1 MSCFT
6 LRIRVRYNECDAQ
19 NVVFN
24 ARYADYADLASTEFL
39 RAALGGYQE
48 LLAQGFENQI
58 VKLLIQ
64 WKAPARFDDVLDL
77 NVSLGC
83 IGKSSFTLHTNF
95 VNRATQQTLAT
106 AEAVYVFVK
115 ASDFCSCAIPDF
127 VRSKFESGLDFGLI
141 DQSGAVTRPMGV

>member
-39 RAALGGYQE
+39 RAALGGYQQ
-48 LLAQGFENQI
+48 LVANGFENQI
-58 VKLLIQ
+58 VKLLIE

-77 NVSLGC
+77 NVSLGR
-83 IGKSSFTLHTNF
+83 IGNSSFTLHTDF
-95 VNRATQQTLAT
+95 VNRVTQQTLAR
-106 AEAVYVFVK
+106 AEAVYVFVN
-115 ASDFCSCAIPDF
+115 ASDFSSCAIPEF
-127 VRSKFESGLDFGLI
+127 VRAVFEQKRDFGVM
-141 DQSGAVTRPMGV
+141 DQSGTA

>member
-1 MSCFT
+1 MSQFT

-48 LLAQGFENQI
+48 LLAAGYENQI
-58 VKLLIQ
+58 VRLLIE

-77 NVSLGC
+77 NVSVAHVGRT
-83 IGKSSFTLHTNF
+83 SFTLHTAF
-95 VNRATQQTLAT
+95 VSAENNQLIAS
-106 AEAVYVFVK
+106 AEAVYVFVS
-115 ASDFCSCAIPDF
+115 AQDFSSCPIPDS
-127 VRSKFESGLDFGLI
+127 VRAKFDDANDYGVM
-141 DQSGAVTRPMGV
+141 DQSGSSTFIKT

>member
-1 MSCFT
+1 MPQFT

-48 LLAQGFENQI
+48 LVKQGFENQI
-58 VKLLIQ
+58 VKLLIE

-77 NVSLGC
+77 NVSVGR
-83 IGKSSFTLHTNF
+83 IGNSSFTLNTQF
-95 VNRATQQTLAT
+95 VNAQTDQLVAT
-106 AEAVYVFVK
+106 AEAVYVFVNAK
-115 ASDFCSCAIPDF
+115 DFSSCTIPSF
-127 VRSKFESGLDFGLI
+127 VREKFEQRSDYGVI
-141 DQSGAVTRPMGV
+141 DQSGCSA

>member
-1 MSCFT
+1 MSQFT

-48 LLAQGFENQI
+48 LMAQGFENQI
-58 VKLLIQ
+58 VKLLLE

-77 NVSLGC
+77 NVSVGRT
-83 IGKSSFTLHTNF
+83 GNSSFTLHTEVLN
-95 VNRATQQTLAT
+95 VATQQLIAT
-106 AEAVYVFVK
+106 AEAVYVFVN
-115 ASDFCSCAIPDF
+115 AADFLSCPIPDF
-127 VRSKFESGLDFGLI
+127 VRVKFDQSSDFGVM
-141 DQSGAVTRPMGV
+141 DQSGGFSF

>member
-1 MSCFT
+1 MSQFT

-48 LLAQGFENQI
+48 LLANGFENQI
-58 VKLLIQ
+58 VKLLIE

-77 NVSLGC
+77 NVSVGR
-83 IGKSSFTLHTNF
+83 IGNSSFTLHTAIMNAET
-95 VNRATQQTLAT
+95 NQLIAT
-106 AEAVYVFVK
+106 AEAVYVFVSAK
-115 ASDFCSCAIPDF
+115 DFSSCPIPDF
-127 VRSKFESGLDFGLI
+127 VRAKFDDASDFGVM
-141 DQSGAVTRPMGV
+141 DQSGSTAFVKT